1 MGCTAILGDFTIG
14 TGGPTGDGGADSAAD
29 GSIFK
34 PLTCAPDNNR
44 LPFQFSNFSVSNMS
58 GGKWNGP
65 IYFFD
70 LGNHQARVVMD
81 LSTNTGEVVETFT
94 IDMEQGMVKGVPILE
109 PGRLIAASREP
120 GGTKISALIQD
131 YSAGDVYVRS
141 LADLGSTW
149 DLQTPQNR
157 VGGLGEFKGLC
168 VREAVFGTAG
178 ADTFVV
184 VATSTANNCNM
195 ADALTAYRLGLTPA
209 TAKWMVDA
217 SQFSAH
223 GEQIAFDKDNMYVI
237 GSGSS
242 GGPPTSGASP
252 NLYVAA
258 RDNLAVAPPTKLMLA
273 QPTDII
279 DIAAIRNALEPGKAN
294 VMFFGGDLI
303 GNGEVD
309 LWVGKT
315 ELSTLGTFVA
325 QKALA
330 KTVVSGIP
338 ELPVN
343 REEARWHVYTDSQ
356 NLLSVSMP
364 FQAQGINF
372 YWFDDK
378 GTAVARY
385 AGDTALLKDVPGM
398 VAASADFLGPPLAK
412 AVGEIGIA
420 YVTHGA
426 SEDGGTAYSVWIA
439 AIACVRK

>member
-1 MGCTAILGDFTIG
+1 MRALGIVFAVGVSAAMGCTAILGDFTIG

-258 RDNLAVAPPTKLMLA
+258 RDNLAVAPPTNPKRARAGQGKRHVLRRRPHRKRRGRPLGGQDGA
-273 QPTDII
+273 VDFRDLRRSESLGQDRRQRDSGASCQPG
-279 DIAAIRNALEPGKAN
+279 RG
-294 VMFFGGDLI
+294 
-303 GNGEVD
+303 
-309 LWVGKT
+309 
-315 ELSTLGTFVA
+315 
-325 QKALA
+325 
-330 KTVVSGIP
+330 
-338 ELPVN
+338 
-343 REEARWHVYTDSQ
+343 
-356 NLLSVSMP
+356 
-364 FQAQGINF
+364 
-372 YWFDDK
+372 
-378 GTAVARY
+378 
-385 AGDTALLKDVPGM
+385 
-398 VAASADFLGPPLAK
+398 PLARL
-412 AVGEIGIA
+412 
-420 YVTHGA
+420 H
-426 SEDGGTAYSVWIA
+426 
-439 AIACVRK
+439 R